1 MVWIGGPRRDPG
13 DRLGRGRRGLYLHDP
28 PPGYHP
34 SRPRMSLKQRQR
46 KARLDWV
53 LEHVLAVILIPSA
66 VAVAVIIVL
75 MIAGYR

>member
-1 MVWIGGPRRDPG
+1 MVWIGGPRRPLRADGAKP
-13 DRLGRGRRGLYLHDP
+13 LVLHDP

-34 SRPRMSLKQRQR
+34 PGPRMSLKERQR
-46 KARLDWV
+46 KARQDWV
-53 LEHVLAVILIPSA
+53 LEHILAVILISSA

>member
-34 SRPRMSLKQRQR
+34 PQPRMSLKDRQR
-46 KARLDWV
+46 KARLDWI
-53 LEHVLAVILIPSA
+53 LEHILAVILIPLA